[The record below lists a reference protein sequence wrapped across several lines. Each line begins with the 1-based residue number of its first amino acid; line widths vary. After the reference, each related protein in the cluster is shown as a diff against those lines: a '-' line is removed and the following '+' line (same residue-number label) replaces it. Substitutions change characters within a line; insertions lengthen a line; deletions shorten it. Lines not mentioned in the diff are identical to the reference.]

1 MKSTLKKI
9 AEIIKEYK
17 QTDVFD
23 GNSLNKQLK
32 ELTAYLYYIETI
44 RTKHIKTMKRLYMT
58 ESKRVFL

>member
-44 RTKHIKTMKRLYMT
+44 RTESHQNMKRSFMIEL
-58 ESKRVFL
+58 KRVFL